1 MKERGSRTFPLSNLF
16 PLAISLILL
25 SGACVQAAILPVPPT
40 PSSAART
47 EEAPD
52 LSELTDQLASEYGM
66 APEVAD
72 SVAAMQIET
81 AGEQPLYVAFTLAYP
96 PEDPS
101 FRHKVSI
108 HTPEPE
114 GWLEL
119 SRVEL
124 GCVAYL
130 TESSLNQVEF
140 GPNDV
145 WLTVQ
150 GLAGAHSGCF
160 ELLRWNGESL
170 AIVIS
175 EFSSSPDAG
184 YMTDLNGDG
193 QLDLL
198 LNNSDPYIFCYA
210 CGVRQYW
217 AQLFYWDGHAL
228 VEVTPTL
235 LSDEHPAELRALN
248 DRAIELAEAS
258 LFADAL
264 SQIEQA
270 EAIVPEDATVVWNAV
285 WIRHHLEA
293 SRMAAATSPFPLLGH
308 VFAGDWETAFDSLWT
323 IGLPTFSSSVPI
335 PNESAA
341 SGFEQIVGELLA
353 QYADTAMALQPERA
367 AIHALSAWGRFL
379 LNPNDPA
386 VQADFRR
393 AAELAQDDSR
403 FSEIVA
409 AFEGRIGT
417 IPVAATPAP
426 PPNIATLTEQLA
438 AEYGMAQDPT
448 RNVAAQPIDAE
459 SDPPLVVA
467 FTYGL
472 PPDSFSKM
480 HKVSIHAAMPGGW
493 SELSQVELA
502 CVNYLDEFSLELVM
516 AEPANIWLSVQ
527 GGAGAHGGC
536 LELLR
541 WDGQELSVVISSF
554 NSIPDAGSVTD
565 LNGDGQVDLLLNNS
579 DPYIFCYACGLQL
592 YKARFFHWEGQTLV
606 EAAPRSLAEDH
617 PSDLRALNSNA
628 LELAETGL
636 YADALAQIEQAQLLA
651 PADKT
656 VHWNAV
662 WIRHHLDVSRQIA
675 LASPFPLLSHV
686 FAGDWELAFD
696 ALWTIGMPTFSGDT
710 PIPSSSAAFGF
721 EQTVGELLV
730 QYADNALTLQPERAA
745 IHAVGA
751 WGRFLL
757 DHDDPAVCPGFQRA
771 AELAS
776 ADSRFA
782 KIVVGFSERTG
793 NE

>member
-1 MKERGSRTFPLSNLF
+1 
-16 PLAISLILL
+16 
-25 SGACVQAAILPVPPT
+25 
-40 PSSAART
+40 
-47 EEAPD
+47 
-52 LSELTDQLASEYGM
+52 M
-66 APEVAD
+66 AQDIAD
-72 SVAAMQIET
+72 SVVAKQIET
-81 AGEQPLYVAFTLAYP
+81 ASEQLLYVAYTVAYP
-96 PEDPS
+96 PDDSS

-108 HTPEPE
+108 HTPGPE
-114 GWLEL
+114 GWSEL

-124 GCVAYL
+124 ECVSYL
-130 TESSLNQVEF
+130 TESSLNQVQF
-140 GPNDV
+140 GLTDV

-217 AQLFYWDGHAL
+217 AQLFYWDGQAL
-228 VEVTPTL
+228 VEVTPTP

-248 DRAIELAEAS
+248 DGAIELAGAS

-270 EAIVPEDATVVWNAV
+270 EAITPEDDTVAWNAV

-293 SRMAAATSPFPLLGH
+293 SRLAAATSPFPLLGH
-308 VFAGDWETAFDSLWT
+308 AFAGDWETAFDSLWA
-323 IGLPTFSSSVPI
+323 IGLPTFASSVPI

-516 AEPANIWLSVQ
+516 VELANIWLSVQ

-592 YKARFFHWEGQTLV
+592 YKARFFRWEGQTLV

-617 PSDLRALNSNA
+617 PDDLRALNSNA

-656 VHWNAV
+656 VQWNAV

-745 IHAVGA
+745 IHALGA

-757 DHDDPAVCPGFQRA
+757 DHDDPAVHSGFQRA
-771 AELAS
+771 AELAPT
-776 ADSRFA
+776 DSRFA

-793 NE
+793 KE

>member
-1 MKERGSRTFPLSNLF
+1 MNEWGAGTVPL
-16 PLAISLILL
+16 ISLYLL
-25 SGACVQAAILPVPPT
+25 SFSFAFIAGACVQSEFLPLPPT
-40 PSSAART
+40 PTPAAST
-47 EEAPD
+47 LEAPD
-52 LSELTDQLASEYGM
+52 LSELTDQLAAEYGL
-66 APEVAD
+66 AQDIAGSVVAKRIE
-72 SVAAMQIET
+72 AA
-81 AGEQPLYVAFTLAYP
+81 GDKPLYVAFTVAYP
-96 PEDPS
+96 PDDSS
-101 FRHKVSI
+101 FKHKVSI
-108 HTPEPE
+108 HTPGPK
-114 GWLEL
+114 GWSEL
-119 SRVEL
+119 NRVEL
-124 GCVAYL
+124 ECVSYL
-130 TESSLNQVEF
+130 TESSLNQVDF
-140 GPNDV
+140 GQTEV

-170 AIVIS
+170 ATVIS
-175 EFSSSPDAG
+175 GFSSSPDAG
-184 YMTDLNGDG
+184 YMTDLNDDG

-198 LNNSDPYIFCYA
+198 LDNSDPYIFCYA

-217 AQLFYWDGHAL
+217 AQLFYWDGKAL

-264 SQIEQA
+264 SQIEEA
-270 EAIVPEDATVVWNAV
+270 ERTAPEDATVVWNAV

-293 SRMAAATSPFPLLGH
+293 SRLAAATSPFPLLGD

-393 AAELAQDDSR
+393 AAELSQDDSR

-554 NSIPDAGSVTD
+554 NSIPEAGSVTD

-592 YKARFFHWEGQTLV
+592 YKARFFRWEGQTLV

-617 PSDLRALNSNA
+617 PDDLRALNSNA

-721 EQTVGELLV
+721 ELTVGELLV
-730 QYADNALTLQPERAA
+730 LYADNALTLQPERAA
-745 IHAVGA
+745 IHALGA

-757 DHDDPAVCPGFQRA
+757 DHDDPAVYPGFQRA

-776 ADSRFA
+776 TDSRFGE
-782 KIVVGFSERTG
+782 IVDGFSERTG